1 MGYLQTS
8 PKPSMDGITANECQ
22 YRTDSVLVPVAFY
35 ERTLEIDVFGLV
47 FS

>member
-1 MGYLQTS
+1 
-8 PKPSMDGITANECQ
+8 MDGITANECQ